1 MADKEQEAQKKT
13 EDAKSK
19 VEAQKGDEEKV
30 EIDPEVLAIMKDPA
44 AVAHL
49 VGQKRAANAE
59 AKEARLKLEKLEKDR
74 KDADDK
80 ALQEQGKHKELAE
93 KYKAEAEGLKKTYAG
108 QRVDFELKFEAQKAG
123 IIDAGD
129 AVRLCD
135 RAGLKLS
142 DDFAAVEGAKEAV
155 EALKKAK
162 PYLFGEVDGEKI
174 PPPGIGKASLKQGTP
189 GQPPI
194 GSISPMER
202 IAMGLEGKKK

>member
-1 MADKEQEAQKKT
+1 
-13 EDAKSK
+13 
-19 VEAQKGDEEKV
+19 
-30 EIDPEVLAIMKDPA
+30 MKDPA

-74 KDADDK
+74 KDAEDK

-93 KYKAEAEGLKKTYAG
+93 KYKAEAESLKKTYGA
-108 QRVDFELKFEAQKAG
+108 QRIDFELKFEAQKAG

-135 RAGLKLS
+135 RTGLKLS
-142 DDFAAVEGAKEAV
+142 DDFATVEGAKEAV
-155 EALKKAK
+155 EALAKAK
-162 PYLFGEVDGEKI
+162 PYLFGDAEAKI
-174 PPPGIGKASLKQGTP
+174 PPPGIGRASLKSGTP

-202 IAMGLEGKKK
+202 IAMGFEKKK